1 MTTDETD
8 ALDAAQR
15 WLDAGRGVALGT
27 VINTWGSAPRQAGS
41 VIAVRDDGAFV
52 GSVSG
57 GCVEG
62 AVIEQAQATMRDG
75 KFRRLEFGVQDE
87 QAWSVGLACG
97 GRIEI
102 LVEPIASD
110 QAHTTLRTLN
120 EARRQERAMVRA
132 IDVSTGESRLID
144 PSLDNS
150 PLGLA
155 AATAARA
162 DRSTNAEIDGRTW
175 FLALA
180 NPAVDLVIVGAVHI
194 AQALAK
200 MAALVGFRVR
210 VIDPRTSF
218 ATNERFPGVALAHEY
233 PDEALA
239 RAPLGRRSALV
250 TLSHDPKIDDPA
262 LTAALDSPAFYIG
275 ALGSKKTQAA
285 RHGRLMARGFSDVK
299 LARIHG
305 PVGLDI
311 GAKNPEEIALSIVA
325 QITEVLRRTA

>member
-1 MTTDETD
+1 MKSDETD

-41 VIAVRDDGAFV
+41 AIAVRDDGAFV

-62 AVIEQAQATMRDG
+62 AVIEQAQAAMHDG

-102 LVEPIASD
+102 LVEPIVSD
-110 QAHTTLRTLN
+110 KARSTVRALN
-120 EARRQERAMVRA
+120 EARHLEHAMVRA
-132 IDVSTGESRLID
+132 IDVSTGEDRLLD
-144 PSLDNS
+144 PSLDTS

-162 DRSTNAEIDGRTW
+162 DRSMNVEIEGRPW

-180 NPAVDLVIVGAVHI
+180 NPAVDLVIVGAVHV
-194 AQALAK
+194 AQALTK

-218 ATNERFPGVALAHEY
+218 ATNERFPAVALSHEY

-239 RAPLGRRSALV
+239 HAPLGRRSAIV

-262 LTAALDSPAFYIG
+262 LAVALDSPAFYIG

-285 RHGRLMARGFSDVK
+285 RHERLKARGFSDEK

-305 PVGLDI
+305 PVGLAI
-311 GAKNPEEIALSIVA
+311 GAKSPEEIALSIVA
-325 QITEVLRRTA
+325 QITEVLRNTG